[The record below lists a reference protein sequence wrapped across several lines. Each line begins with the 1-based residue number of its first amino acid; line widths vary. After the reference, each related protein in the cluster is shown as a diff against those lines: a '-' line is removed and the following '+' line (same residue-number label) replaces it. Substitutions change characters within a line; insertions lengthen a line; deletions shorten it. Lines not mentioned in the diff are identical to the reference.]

1 MSNVLRPRRRAE
13 SLSSG
18 FAVGLLALTALT
30 LVYIS
35 FLFEREAFTVLLGT
49 FGTSNIFPG
58 SPVTLAEALAFGLN
72 GAKIGLPFVI
82 VQMSVVDGR
91 WALMPRL
98 LRILIL
104 ILSLLMTLVIVSG
117 QTISPQAE
125 ARLEAF
131 RTEATDNHE
140 AELTVL
146 GDETAQQLARITERF
161 AAETTAVRNTSA
173 TRIAEW
179 NAQRDVERGIGGQ
192 DFKGTRYED
201 LERLI
206 LDEQNS
212 SAKRLDELRRE
223 ELAATT
229 AITQEATGKRTSL
242 EQKLT
247 DTLSKTDFDTVYASS
262 EAQNP
267 YILKFVTVLRQFI
280 ESNAVNP
287 VLMTIGLSVLISLLI
302 EVTPMTFFGYL
313 YRNFTVTQAP
323 DEGENEGSAVNPA
336 EAAVPE
342 NAWPPEERATSQAK
356 TSEKEAA

>member
-1 MSNVLRPRRRAE
+1 MSQVSRPRRRAD
-13 SLSSG
+13 SISSG
-18 FAVGLLALTALT
+18 FAVGLIALTALT

-35 FLFEREAFTVLLGT
+35 FLFEREAFTVLLGS

-58 SPVTLAEALAFGLN
+58 SVVTLAEALAFGLN
-72 GAKIGLPFVI
+72 GAKIGLPFII
-82 VQMSVVDGR
+82 VQMSVVDGK
-91 WALMPRL
+91 WALVPRL

-131 RTEATDNHE
+131 RAEATDNHE
-140 AELTVL
+140 AELTAL
-146 GDETAQQLARITERF
+146 GDETAQQLARISERF
-161 AAETTAVRNTSA
+161 AAELTAVRNTSA
-173 TRIAEW
+173 TRIVEW

-223 ELAATT
+223 ELTATAAV
-229 AITQEATGKRTSL
+229 TQEAAGKRTGL
-242 EQKLT
+242 EQKLA
-247 DTLSKTDFDTVYASS
+247 DKLRETDFDTVYAST

-267 YILKFVTVLRQFI
+267 YVLKFVSVLRQFI

-287 VLMTIGLSVLISLLI
+287 VLITIGLSVLISLLI
-302 EVTPMTFFGYL
+302 EVTPMTLFGYL
-313 YRNFTVTQAP
+313 YRTFTVAQAP
-323 DEGENEGSAVNPA
+323 EEGENEGSAVNPA
-336 EAAVPE
+336 EAAVSE
-342 NAWPPEERATSQAK
+342 NIWPPEGRTTSQDK
-356 TSEKEAA
+356 TSEREAA